1 MGICATP
8 ECGTPGRPFP
18 ACSVCKQ
25 RRYCGSHC
33 LKQIHNAETME
44 MVQDSGDVQSVE
56 LKEGDLLCPP
66 CVLRIQKTS
75 NTSSVDF
82 DSD

>member
-18 ACSVCKQ
+18 ACSICKQ

-33 LKQIHNAETME
+33 LKQIRKTETVE
-44 MVQDSGDVQSVE
+44 LVLNEDGDMQFVD
-56 LKEGDLLCPP
+56 LKEGNLLCPP
-66 CVLRIQKTS
+66 CVQRIKSTEFGDVDATS
-75 NTSSVDF
+75 D
-82 DSD
+82 